1 MKKRVFSVVFF
12 GECMVEHRANGS
24 QGFGGDTFNTAWY
37 LAQLFAGR
45 EQHEITISYA
55 TAIGSDEYSQ
65 RLLTLLTESG
75 IDDPFVVQQQNKS
88 LGQYWV
94 NLDEQGERY
103 FRFAREH
110 SPVRQYF
117 FHTDLLTKAL
127 ETKQVDAIYLS
138 GISLAVLCNTQREQ
152 LLTSLQKF
160 KQQGGVIYFDNNYR
174 PALWLHSSPQP
185 YYQTMM
191 RLADIAFLTAD
202 DEYAVFATTNVDE
215 ILTLHRHTHC
225 SEALLVV
232 RQGPEPCVLQT
243 TLGADPIAVPAK
255 QLEAGSVVDTCA
267 AGDAFAAGFLAQYL
281 LQKNVQEAAQFAH
294 LVASRVIQHQG
305 ALISPLFLPQLT
317 VKECV
322 DVSASC

>member
-1 MKKRVFSVVFF
+1 MKKKVFSVVFF

-45 EQHEITISYA
+45 EQHEIAISYA
-55 TAIGSDEYSQ
+55 TAIGTDEYSQ

-94 NLDEQGERY
+94 SLDEKGERY
-103 FRFAREH
+103 FLFAREY

-174 PALWLHSSPQP
+174 PALWQHSSPQS

-202 DEYAVFATTNVDE
+202 DEYAVFGTTNVDE
-215 ILTLHRHTHC
+215 ILTLHRHAHC
-225 SEALLVV
+225 CEGMLVV
-232 RQGPEPCVLQT
+232 RQGAEPCVIHAQPKEDL
-243 TLGADPIAVPAK
+243 IVVPAK
-255 QLEAGSVVDTCA
+255 RLESGCVVDTCA
-267 AGDAFAAGFLAQYL
+267 AGDAFAAGFLAHYL
-281 LQKNVQEAAQFAH
+281 TDNNALAAAQFAH

-317 VKECV
+317 AKESV